1 MRPSHLLCPI
11 LAVAVGL
18 PAQTTHL
25 VGPGGLPQIRS
36 ALAIAAPGDTI
47 LVQPGTYAQFDA
59 NLGVQIR
66 AVVPGSVQV
75 VWDAAFAP
83 PGCVNNLI
91 CLSYEGA
98 TRLAPPN
105 GQTLT
110 LVGLSFPPLD
120 STISTF
126 FVIRNRVE
134 ITSGRVVLDGCDLGS
149 TAQQALRVVN
159 ATVHLVGG
167 RVAGRNSVGTTIG
180 LRATNAAITAVGTT
194 FLGSSP
200 LSYASAAEAMVLSD
214 TNFQGSGVVALG
226 GQILQGGPTAPALRA
241 GGGSVRVSDSYLASG
256 GPDGCP
262 FVGSANV
269 VAARCTFGPA
279 APSCQALPTG
289 PLLGLNQN
297 GVPQNGQ
304 AFTLTF
310 HAEPG
315 DLVGVLWSLDLATRP
330 LPLFAQAWWA
340 PASAPTAGLFVADPQ
355 GGAAGTWLLPANP
368 GLTGLPVWFHAFAGT
383 SLPLSAAPPA
393 GGAIR

>member
-1 MRPSHLLCPI
+1 MRPSHFLCPI

-83 PGCVNNLI
+83 PGCANDLS
-91 CLSYEGA
+91 CLFSEGA

-110 LVGLSFPPLD
+110 LVGLSFPPID
-120 STISTF
+120 SSLSVFT
-126 FVIRNRVE
+126 IRNRLEV
-134 ITSGRVVLDGCDLGS
+134 TSGRVVLDECTIGS
-149 TAQQALRVVN
+149 TASQALWVAN
-159 ATVHLVGG
+159 ASVHLAGG
-167 RVAGRNSVGTTIG
+167 SVAGQNSLGTSVGVRG
-180 LRATNAAITAVGTT
+180 GSASITAVGTV
-194 FLGSSP
+194 FAGSSP
-200 LSYASAAEAMVLSD
+200 LGRAPAGEAMLLSD
-214 TNFQGSGVVALG
+214 TNFQGSGVVAQGGRILLG
-226 GQILQGGPTAPALRA
+226 GPSAPALRV
-241 GGGSVRVSDSYLASG
+241 GSGSVWLSDSHLASG
-256 GPDGCP
+256 GPDSCP
-262 FVGSANV
+262 YVGSANV
-269 VAARCTFGPA
+269 VTARCTFGPA

-289 PLLGLNQN
+289 PLLGLSQN
-297 GVPQNGQ
+297 GAPQNGQ

-310 HAEPG
+310 QAEPG

-330 LPLFAQAWWA
+330 LPWFAQPWWA
-340 PASAPTAGLFVADPQ
+340 PASAPTAGLFVADAQ
-355 GGAAGTWLLPANP
+355 GGAAGAWLLPANP
-368 GLTGLPVWFHAFAGT
+368 GLVGLPVWFHSFAGT
-383 SLPLSAAPPA
+383 SLPLRAAPPA
-393 GGAIR
+393 GGVIR

>member
-1 MRPSHLLCPI
+1 MRPSHFLCPI

-98 TRLAPPN
+98 TRLAPPS

-110 LVGLSFPPLD
+110 LVGLAFPPLD
-120 STISTF
+120 STVSTF

-134 ITSGRVVLDGCDLGS
+134 ITSGRVVLDGCALGS

-167 RVAGRNSVGTTIG
+167 SVAGQSNTGQSVG
-180 LRATNAAITAVGTT
+180 LRATNASITAVGT
-194 FLGSSP
+194 FFAGSSP
-200 LSYASAAEAMVLSD
+200 MGMAFPGEAMVLSN
-214 TNFQGSGVVALG
+214 TSLHGTGLVAQGGRILLG
-226 GQILQGGPTAPALRA
+226 GPAAPALSV
-241 GGGSVRVSDSYLASG
+241 GGGSVWLSDSQLVSG
-256 GPDGCP
+256 GPNSCP
-262 FVGSANV
+262 FVGSADV
-269 VAARCTFGPA
+269 VTARCTFGPA

-289 PLLGLNQN
+289 PLLGLSQN
-297 GVPQNGQ
+297 GAPQNGQ

-310 HAEPG
+310 QAEPG

-330 LPLFAQAWWA
+330 LPWFAQPWWA
-340 PASAPTAGLFVADPQ
+340 PASAPTAGLFVADAQ
-355 GGAAGTWLLPANP
+355 GGAAGAWLLPANP
-368 GLTGLPVWFHAFAGT
+368 GLVGLPVWFHSFAGT

-393 GGAIR
+393 GGVIR